1 MLAPYF
7 KGLGSM
13 VLTLFVVQRAMPVGI
28 VGGSDLS
35 VITPDHFY
43 ATSPYVGAKRLGVE
57 VRKRNDP
64 KNKAVARRAAMCR
77 RLRIKYRLS
86 AQNTARSNFRETVAV
101 PRRVSK
107 ERAP

>member
-1 MLAPYF
+1 
-7 KGLGSM
+7 M

-77 RLRIKYRLS
+77 PAHQVPALGAKYSPVELQGDRSSATESVKRESPLRR
-86 AQNTARSNFRETVAV
+86 N
-101 PRRVSK
+101 PC
-107 ERAP
+107 P